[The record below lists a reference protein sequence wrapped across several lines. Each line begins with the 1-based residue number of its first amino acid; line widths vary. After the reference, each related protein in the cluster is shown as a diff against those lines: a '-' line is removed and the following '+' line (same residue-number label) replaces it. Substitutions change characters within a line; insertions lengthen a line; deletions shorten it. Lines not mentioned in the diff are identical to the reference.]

1 MVSINKMKELLS
13 AGALDESFSVVYEKD
28 AISAQYARYLDV
40 LESFQQVFSA
50 EGDREVELFSA
61 PGRSEIGGNHT
72 DHNHGLVLA
81 AGISLD
87 AIAVASKNDEGIVR
101 IKSAGYAMDTVS
113 CDDLEVK
120 ENEIGRSQS
129 IVRGIVARFKELGY
143 NVGGFDA
150 TTASQV
156 LSGSGLSSSAAFE
169 VLVCTMLNHLYN
181 NGEVDP
187 VEIAKISQYSENVY
201 FGKPCGLLDQMAC
214 SVGGF
219 VSIDF
224 EDTSKPVIN
233 KIAFDFAKS
242 GHSLVIV
249 DTKGSHSDLTD
260 EYAAVRS
267 EMESVA
273 GFFGKKVLREVTK
286 ADVIANA
293 KAIAEEVSE
302 RAALRALHYF
312 GENEKVVAQ
321 ADALAKNDFEA
332 FKALIIA
339 SGRSSYMY
347 NQNVFSCKKPTEQP
361 LSLALAVSE
370 QLLSGKGAWRV
381 HGGGFAGTIQA
392 FVPNDMVK
400 EYTDAMKAIFGDDAP
415 YVLSVRPFGGVKF
428 EIK

>member
-1 MVSINKMKELLS
+1 MATLNQFKALLNDKKLDKEFS
-13 AGALDESFSVVYEKD
+13 AVYKAEAFGESYE
-28 AISAQYARYLDV
+28 RYLGVIADF
-40 LESFQQVFSA
+40 ESVFGES
-50 EGDREVELFSA
+50 GDREVCLFSA

-101 IKSAGYAMDTVS
+101 VKSAGYPMDTVN
-113 CDDLEVK
+113 CDELEPCEK
-120 ENEIGRSQS
+120 ECGKSQA
-129 IVRGIVARFKELGY
+129 IVRGIVARFRQLGY

-150 TTASQV
+150 ATASQV

-169 VLVCTMLNHLYN
+169 VLVGTILNHLYN
-181 NGEVDP
+181 DGKVP
-187 VEIAKISQYSENVY
+187 MPEIAKIAQYSENAY

-214 SVGGF
+214 AVGGF

-233 KIAFDFAKS
+233 AIDFDFAKS

-249 DTKGSHSDLTD
+249 DTKGSHSNLTD
-260 EYAAVRS
+260 DYAAVRS

-273 GFFGKKVLREVTK
+273 EFFGKKVLRETEK
-286 ADVIANA
+286 KDIIANA
-293 KAIAEEVSE
+293 AALSEKLGE
-302 RAALRALHYF
+302 RAVLRALHFF
-312 GENEKVVAQ
+312 GENEKVLAQ
-321 ADALAKNDFEA
+321 TAALLANDFEQ
-332 FKALIIA
+332 FKSLIIA

-347 NQNVFSCKKPTEQP
+347 NQNVYTCKNPSNQP
-361 LSLALAVSE
+361 LSLALCVSE

-392 FVPNDMVK
+392 FVPDELVK
-400 EYTDAMKAIFGDDAP
+400 EYTDAMKSIFGDDSC
-415 YVLSVRPFGGVKF
+415 YVLSIRKGGVK
-428 EIK
+428 IA

>member
-1 MVSINKMKELLS
+1 MATLSEIKKLLEGKQLDNEFSAVYKE
-13 AGALDESFSVVYEKD
+13 DTFSSHYE
-28 AISAQYARYLDV
+28 RYLKVAADF
-40 LESFQQVFSA
+40 ESLYENA
-50 EGDREVELFSA
+50 ANREVALFSA

-101 IKSAGYAMDTVS
+101 VKSAGYPMDTVN
-113 CDDLEVK
+113 CNELEPNEK
-120 ENEIGRSQS
+120 EYGKSQA
-129 IVRGIVARFKELGY
+129 IVRGIIARFKQLGY
-143 NVGGFDA
+143 NAGGFDA
-150 TTASQV
+150 ATSSQV

-169 VLVCTMLNHLYN
+169 VLVGTILNHLYN
-181 NGEVDP
+181 DGKVP
-187 VEIAKISQYSENVY
+187 MPEIAKIAQYSENVY

-214 SVGGF
+214 AVGGF

-233 KIAFDFAKS
+233 AIDFDFAKS

-249 DTKGSHSDLTD
+249 DTKGSHSNLTD
-260 EYAAVRS
+260 DYAAVRS
-267 EMESVA
+267 EMENVA
-273 GFFGKKVLREVTK
+273 GFFGKSDLREIEK
-286 ADVIANA
+286 KDVIANA
-293 KAIAEEVSE
+293 AALSEKLGE
-302 RAALRALHYF
+302 RAVLRALHFF

-321 ADALAKNDFEA
+321 TDALLKNDFEA

-347 NQNVFSCKKPTEQP
+347 NQNVYTCKNPLNQP
-361 LSLALAVSE
+361 LSLALCVSE

-392 FVPNDMVK
+392 FVPNALVT
-400 EYTDAMKAIFGDDAP
+400 EYTDAMKSIFGDDSC
-415 YVLSVRPFGGVKF
+415 YVLSIRKGGTK
-428 EIK
+428 IA

>member
-1 MVSINKMKELLS
+1 MINLKEMEKLLKEQS
-13 AGALDESFSVVYEKD
+13 LDESFAVVYEKE
-28 AISAQYARYLDV
+28 AYAVQYARFLEV
-40 LESFQQVFSA
+40 LTAFRELFDK
-50 EGDREVELFSA
+50 EGDRDVSLFSA

-87 AIAVASKNDEGIVR
+87 AIAVASRNEDSVIR
-101 IKSAGYAMDTVS
+101 IKSAGYPLD
-113 CDDLEVK
+113 EVK
-120 ENEIGRSQS
+120 CDELDVKAEEAGKSQA
-129 IVRGIVARFKELGY
+129 IIRGIVSRFVQLGY

-181 NGEVDP
+181 DGKIDP

-224 EDTSKPVIN
+224 EDTDKPVIN
-233 KIAFDFAKS
+233 KIDFDFASS
-242 GHSLVIV
+242 GHSLCIV

-260 EYAAVRS
+260 EYAAVRL

-273 GFFGKKVLREVTK
+273 EYFGKKVLRECEK
-286 ADVIANA
+286 KDIIANA
-293 KAIAEEVSE
+293 GDISKKLSE
-302 RAALRALHYF
+302 RAVIRALHFF
-312 GENEKVVAQ
+312 GENEKVVLQ
-321 ADALAKNDFEA
+321 AEALGKNDFEA
-332 FKALIIA
+332 FKSLIIA

-347 NQNVFSCKKPTEQP
+347 NQNVYTCKAPKNQP
-361 LSLALAVSE
+361 LSLALAISE
-370 QLLSGKGAWRV
+370 QILSGKGAWRV

-392 FVPNDMVK
+392 FVPNELVG
-400 EYTDAMKAIFGDDAP
+400 EYTDAMKSIFGDDSC
-415 YVLSVRPFGGVKF
+415 YVLSIRPFGGV
-428 EIK
+428 EIA

>member
-1 MVSINKMKELLS
+1 MINSTEMEKLLKEQK
-13 AGALDESFSVVYEKD
+13 LDEKFALVYEKD
-28 AISAQYARYLDV
+28 AYGTQYSRFLEV
-40 LESFQQVFSA
+40 LAAFRDLFDKKGE
-50 EGDREVELFSA
+50 REVSLFSA

-87 AIAVASKNDEGIVR
+87 AIAVASKNDEGIIR
-101 IKSAGYAMDTVS
+101 IKSAGYPLDEVNCT
-113 CDDLEVK
+113 DLEAK
-120 ENEIGRSQS
+120 EAEMGKSQS
-129 IVRGIVARFKELGY
+129 IIRGIASRFVQLGY
-143 NVGGFDA
+143 KVGGFDA
-150 TTASQV
+150 ATASQV

-181 NGEVDP
+181 DGRIDP

-224 EDTSKPVIN
+224 EDTDKPVIN
-233 KIAFDFAKS
+233 KIDFDFASS
-242 GHSLVIV
+242 GHSLCIV

-260 EYAAVRS
+260 EYAAVRL

-273 GFFGKKVLREVTK
+273 GYFGKKVLRECEK
-286 ADVIANA
+286 KDVIANA
-293 KAIAEEVSE
+293 GDISKKLSE
-302 RAALRALHYF
+302 RAVIRALHFY
-312 GENEKVVAQ
+312 GENEKVVLQ
-321 ADALAKNDFEA
+321 AEALGRNDFEA
-332 FKALIIA
+332 FKELIIA

-347 NQNVFSCKKPTEQP
+347 NQNVYTCKAPTNQP

-370 QLLSGKGAWRV
+370 QILAGKGAWRV

-392 FVPNDMVK
+392 FVPNELIG
-400 EYTDAMKAIFGDDAP
+400 EYTGAMKSIFGDDAC
-415 YVLSVRPFGGVKF
+415 YVLSIRPFGGVALA
-428 EIK
+428 

>member
-1 MVSINKMKELLS
+1 MINSKEMEVLLKERK
-13 AGALDESFSVVYEKD
+13 LDGEFSVVYESD
-28 AISAQYARYLDV
+28 AYETQYARFLEV
-40 LESFQQVFSA
+40 LSA
-50 EGDREVELFSA
+50 FRELFDKNADREVGLFSA

-87 AIAVASKNDEGIVR
+87 AIAVAAKNDEGVIR
-101 IKSAGYAMDTVS
+101 IKSAGYPLDEVS

-120 ENEIGRSQS
+120 EKEKGRSQS
-129 IVRGIVARFKELGY
+129 IIRGIVARFKALGY

-181 NGEVDP
+181 DGKVDP

-224 EDTSKPVIN
+224 EDTDKPIIN
-233 KIAFDFAKS
+233 KIDFDFASS
-242 GHSLVIV
+242 GHCLCIV

-260 EYAAVRS
+260 EYAAVRL

-273 GFFGKKVLREVTK
+273 EYFGKKVLRECTK
-286 ADVIANA
+286 AEVIKNA
-293 KAIAEEVSE
+293 GDIAKKLSE
-302 RAALRALHYF
+302 RAVIRALHFY
-312 GENEKVVAQ
+312 GENEKVVLQ
-321 ADALAKNDFEA
+321 AEALGRKDFEE
-332 FKALIIA
+332 FKKLIIA

-347 NQNVFSCKKPTEQP
+347 NQNVYTCKAPKNQP

-370 QLLSGKGAWRV
+370 QILDGKGAWRV

-392 FVPNDMVK
+392 FVPNGLVK
-400 EYTDAMKAIFGDDAP
+400 EYTDAMKSIFGDDSC
-415 YVLSVRPFGGVKF
+415 YVLSIRPYGGVQ
-428 EIK
+428 IK

>member
-1 MVSINKMKELLS
+1 MATLNQMKELLES
-13 AGALDESFSVVYEKD
+13 KKLDNEFSLVYKSESYCENYE
-28 AISAQYARYLDV
+28 RYLSVIADF
-40 LESFQQVFSA
+40 EENYGDSA
-50 EGDREVELFSA
+50 DREVSLFSA

-101 IKSAGYAMDTVS
+101 VKSAGYPMDVVN
-113 CDDLEVK
+113 CDELEVCEK
-120 ENEIGRSQS
+120 EYGKSQA
-129 IVRGIVARFKELGY
+129 IVRGIIARFKELGY

-169 VLVCTMLNHLYN
+169 VLVGTILNHLYN
-181 NGEVDP
+181 DGKVP
-187 VEIAKISQYSENVY
+187 MPEIAKIAQYSENVY

-214 SVGGF
+214 AVGGF

-233 KIAFDFAKS
+233 AIDFDFAKS

-249 DTKGSHSDLTD
+249 DTKGSHSNLTD
-260 EYAAVRS
+260 DYAAVRS

-273 GFFGKKVLREVTK
+273 EFFGKKVLRETEK
-286 ADVIANA
+286 SDVIANA
-293 KAIAEEVSE
+293 AALAEKLGE
-302 RAALRALHYF
+302 RAVLRALHFF
-312 GENEKVVAQ
+312 GENEKVIAQ
-321 ADALAKNDFEA
+321 TDALLKNDFEA
-332 FKALIIA
+332 FKNLIIA

-347 NQNVFSCKKPTEQP
+347 NQNVYTCKNPTNQP
-361 LSLALAVSE
+361 LSLALCVSE
-370 QLLSGKGAWRV
+370 QILSGKGAWRV

-392 FVPNDMVK
+392 FVPDALVT
-400 EYTDAMKAIFGDDAP
+400 EYTDAMKSIFGDDSC
-415 YVLSVRPFGGVKF
+415 YVLSIRKGGVK
-428 EIK
+428 IA

>member
-1 MVSINKMKELLS
+1 MVTVKKMRELLS
-13 AGALDESFSVVYEKD
+13 DNAIDESFSLVYDKE
-28 AISAQYARYLDV
+28 AISSQYKRYLSV
-40 LESFQQVFSA
+40 LDSFEEVF
-50 EGDREVELFSA
+50 GKNNDREVELFSA

-87 AIAVASKNDEGIVR
+87 AIAVASKNDEGVVR
-101 IKSAGYAMDTVS
+101 IKSQGYAMDTVDCS
-113 CDDLEVK
+113 DLAVK
-120 ENEIGRSQS
+120 ENETGRSQA
-129 IVRGIVARFKELGY
+129 IVRGIVARFKQLGY

-181 NGEVDP
+181 DGKVDA

-201 FGKPCGLLDQMAC
+201 FGKPCGLLDQLAC
-214 SVGGF
+214 SVGSF

-224 EDTSKPVIN
+224 EDTSKPVIK
-233 KIAFDFAKS
+233 KIDFDFAKS

-273 GFFGKKVLREVTK
+273 AFFGKKVLREVTK
-286 ADVIANA
+286 QDVIANA
-293 KAIAEEVSE
+293 KAISEAVSE
-302 RAALRALHYF
+302 RAVLRALHYF
-312 GENEKVVAQ
+312 GENEKVTAQ
-321 ADALAKNDFEA
+321 AEALQMNDFEQ
-332 FKALIIA
+332 FKSLIIA

-347 NQNVFSCKKPTEQP
+347 NQNVYTCKKPTNQP
-361 LSLALAVSE
+361 LSLALAISE
-370 QLLSGKGAWRV
+370 QILNGKGAWRV

-392 FVPNDMVK
+392 FVPNELVD
-400 EYTDAMKAIFGDDAP
+400 EYTGAMKAIFGEDAP
-415 YVLSVRPFGGVKF
+415 YVLLVRPYGGVKF
-428 EIK
+428 DIR